1 MASQPRSSTQEQVD
15 KLKQAHK
22 MRQYPQSN
30 SPDPLAFL
38 QQGNNKRPGVQLEQV
53 RVTVDED
60 GTTTVGNYKLGKMH
74 PVELMCR
81 S

>member
-1 MASQPRSSTQEQVD
+1 
-15 KLKQAHK
+15 
-22 MRQYPQSN
+22 
-30 SPDPLAFL
+30 
-38 QQGNNKRPGVQLEQV
+38 V

-74 PVELMCR
+74 PVELVCR